1 MNTCGD
7 CAHYGTAP
15 TTGPICTKT
24 GKATSFLL
32 AGKSCWEERTA
43 GPETIMKV
51 CNRCHRSLPIS
62 EFSRNHT
69 RKDGYQCQCKECQRE
84 MSRATYVR
92 RKDEPEPV
100 KERNTKVC
108 TKCGKELPLDR
119 FGRNPRSSDG
129 LKCYC
134 KDCENENCRTY
145 RAKKYG
151 KARTEKPNNHT
162 PEDMA
167 IPAEELTLE
176 RAIRQLVAYG
186 SLTIKI
192 TISKPIQ

>member
-1 MNTCGD
+1 MNNCGN
-7 CAHYGTAP
+7 CAHYGMAP
-15 TTGPICTKT
+15 TIGPICTKT
-24 GKATSFLL
+24 GKPTSFLL
-32 AGKSCWEERTA
+32 AGKPCWEERTA
-43 GPETIMKV
+43 GPDVMTKV
-51 CNRCHRSLPIS
+51 CNRCHRSLPLT

-69 RKDGYQCQCKECQRE
+69 RKDGYQCQCKDCQRE

-100 KERNTKVC
+100 KERTTKFC
-108 TKCGKELPLDR
+108 KKCGKELPLDR

-151 KARTEKPNNHT
+151 KASSEKPNNNT
-162 PEDMA
+162 PEDVA
-167 IPAEELTLE
+167 IQAEELTLE

-192 TISKPIQ
+192 TISKPSQ

>member
-7 CAHYGTAP
+7 CAHYEMAP

-24 GKATSFLL
+24 GKTTSFLL

-43 GPETIMKV
+43 GPQMATKV
-51 CNRCHRSLPIS
+51 CNRCHRELPVS

-69 RKDGYQCQCKECQRE
+69 RKDGYQCQCKDCQRE

-92 RKDEPEPV
+92 HKDEPAPEPAP
-100 KERNTKVC
+100 ERTAKVC
-108 TKCGKELPLDR
+108 IKCGKELPLDH

-134 KDCENENCRTY
+134 KDCENENCRKY

-151 KARTEKPNNHT
+151 KKEKAIAPKKDL
-162 PEDMA
+162 EEIA

-192 TISKPIQ
+192 TISKS